1 MKKIFYTALPYILF
15 ALVAVLVF
23 GFFFGAAY
31 GLCILV
37 CLATG
42 KSLTLGLLV
51 FALCVGTFAA
61 TVFIME
67 EG

>member
-23 GFFFGAAY
+23 GFFFGVAY
-31 GLCILV
+31 GLCVLV
-37 CLATG
+37 CLAMG
-42 KSLTLGLLV
+42 KSFTLGLLV
-51 FALCVGTFAA
+51 FALWVGTFAA